1 MKNKKI
7 ILLFPI
13 LLGIIPALNAMF
25 NLQKPKKQVLFISNV
40 AQKKAQLKK
49 LTKELDEYKK
59 ETTKTIEELKKE
71 TDATS
76 KELLDITKQ
85 KKETKEKHKIEHL
98 NKKNTFFTEQK
109 QILLSLQSI
118 LKNIEEKHTNRLRIA
133 KEAISFLEGKL
144 TKKLKEAYTWEELR
158 LAQEVTSKITEK
170 TKRNKNKL
178 TILQKSKTTEEDTI
192 TSLKKQIEV
201 KQAER
206 DKALAQLKEKAKLET
221 AENRDLA
228 ENISLTENIFN
239 IEIETLKKK
248 IQLSEFKIKELIQAI
263 KLKKE
268 RISLLEKKHNQ
279 DKKNLETIE
288 QRIIITKKDIND
300 AKNQANQERQ
310 IALNETNILNK
321 RKTNVQYSKIKLESK
336 IDTLNQKIKKLKDER
351 QEETIQYYL
360 IASEQK
366 HLESQ
371 HLSLEREISKINT
384 QINLLDAKAK
394 EKELWHDRINLRRN
408 LTMKKQDFSEPL
420 AKFTSKKDEESFTYE
435 KAQETAKK
443 FLETQRKF
451 FSQEN
456 LDTSTLIEYQE
467 KIIKQYYLILAAI
480 EAQKIEQNIW
490 ERSPKAIS
498 FKGFKTSLF
507 EAERYF
513 KKLFWDTPAHL
524 GPSVILS
531 AIGRASVHDML
542 ALLFFILFFLLL
554 FFIIRHLLLMALKK
568 AKQKLAIDHKHV
580 SFLPLNI
587 AVSFIDFALKHLI
600 LITLWSFIFLHIV
613 FDFKYVFY
621 SLRFFAKPYFISMFY
636 LITIPIML
644 HLSRHLLLRLK
655 ELNKQL
661 SFLFFAEKLQD
672 RFILLITSFC
682 FSTAI
687 LIPLKR
693 AFLAYF
699 AGDPTIFPSVMK
711 AAYSLV
717 LIIILL
723 LFFSKEDVL
732 RIIPSRFAFL
742 VWIKKQIEKH
752 YYPVFFFL
760 MGLLILSNPYI
771 GYSNLS
777 WYLAFA
783 IPTSTLL
790 IYGLFIAHY
799 SIRKYAVFMFVKE
812 EEEEIID
819 KFEHAK
825 TYYGIFVIF
834 SFITLS
840 ILTFMLVS
848 RIWGYEYSLIEM
860 WKALSERWVIPISHE
875 YNLGFVQLFSL
886 ILFIVVGF
894 FISSIIHRFI
904 LNKLFEIL
912 RTEPGTQN
920 TFSKILHYTII
931 SIAMLLGLISIHL
944 ESIFWYL
951 GTFLG
956 VAVGL
961 ATKDLVSDYKDQT
974 QM

>member
-1 MKNKKI
+1 
-7 ILLFPI
+7 LL
-13 LLGIIPALNAMF
+13 N
-25 NLQKPKKQVLFISNV
+25 
-40 AQKKAQLKK
+40 
-49 LTKELDEYKK
+49 
-59 ETTKTIEELKKE
+59 
-71 TDATS
+71 
-76 KELLDITKQ
+76 ITKQ

-98 NKKNTFFTEQK
+98 NKKNSFFTEQK

-118 LKNIEEKHTNRLRIA
+118 LKNIEEKHINRLRIT

-144 TKKLKEAYTWEELR
+144 TKKLKEVYTWEELR
-158 LAQEVTSKITEK
+158 LAQEVTSKIAEK

-192 TSLKKQIEV
+192 ISLKKQIEV

-228 ENISLTENIFN
+228 EKISLTENIFN

-268 RISLLEKKHNQ
+268 RISLLEKKHDQ
-279 DKKNLETIE
+279 DKKNLEAIE
-288 QRIIITKKDIND
+288 QRIIITKKDIDD
-300 AKNQANQERQ
+300 AKSQATQERQ
-310 IALNETNILNK
+310 ITLNETNILNK

-336 IDTLNQKIKKLKDER
+336 IDTLNQKIKKLKDEK
-351 QEETIQYYL
+351 QEDTTQYYL
-360 IASEQK
+360 IDSEQK

-384 QINLLDAKAK
+384 KINLLDAKAK
-394 EKELWHDRINLRRN
+394 EKELWHDRINLHRN
-408 LTMKKQDFSEPL
+408 LTIKKQDFSEPL
-420 AKFTSKKDEESFTYE
+420 AKFTRKKDEESSILKKLLDKKQQSSDISLEIDRKIASLEKEKVLIQSKKNDVFTKQGKIFYSVLNNL
-435 KAQETAKK
+435 ETAKK

-467 KIIKQYYLILAAI
+467 KIIKQYNLILAAI

-513 KKLFWDTPAHL
+513 KKLFWDTPEHL

-531 AIGRASVHDML
+531 SIGRASVHDML

-554 FFIIRHLLLMALKK
+554 FFIIRLLLLMTLKK
-568 AKQKLAIDHKHV
+568 ARQKLAIDHKHV

-600 LITLWSFIFLHIV
+600 LITLWSFIFLHII

-699 AGDPTIFPSVMK
+699 AGEPTIFPSVLK

-742 VWIKKQIEKH
+742 VWLKKQIEKH

-799 SIRKYAVFMFVKE
+799 SIRKYAVFIFVKE
-812 EEEEIID
+812 EEEAIID

-840 ILTFMLVS
+840 IITFMLVS
-848 RIWGYEYSLIEM
+848 RIWGYEYSLIDM
-860 WKALSERWVIPISHE
+860 WKALQSAGSSLSAMNTISVLSNSFH
-875 YNLGFVQLFSL
+875 
-886 ILFIVVGF
+886 
-894 FISSIIHRFI
+894 
-904 LNKLFEIL
+904 
-912 RTEPGTQN
+912 
-920 TFSKILHYTII
+920 
-931 SIAMLLGLISIHL
+931 
-944 ESIFWYL
+944 
-951 GTFLG
+951 
-956 VAVGL
+956 
-961 ATKDLVSDYKDQT
+961 
-974 QM
+974 